1 MAYFIKQGLIIFFAF
16 FSWGVSHKL
25 YDVKIRANVQKKI
38 FWKRN
43 GENENETDEEMKNS
57 W

>member
-43 GENENETDEEMKNS
+43 GDETDEEMKNS